1 MFWTSIFPA
10 QLHPTLSLDPSTK
23 QNEKQLVKEDSLAKW
38 LQKNYEN
45 KYFTGT
51 EHADTLD
58 L

>member
-10 QLHPTLSLDPSTK
+10 LSLDPSTK